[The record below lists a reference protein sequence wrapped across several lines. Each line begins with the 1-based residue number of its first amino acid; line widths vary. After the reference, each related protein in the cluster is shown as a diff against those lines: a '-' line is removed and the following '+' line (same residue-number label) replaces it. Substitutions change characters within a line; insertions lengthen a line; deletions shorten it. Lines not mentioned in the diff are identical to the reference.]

1 MNKNGAIIEN
11 KRQGQINAL
20 KSEFGTRLPQ
30 SFLRP
35 KYKYV
40 HSPLFPPGLKTGPQP
55 YFDFQGIRK
64 VIPQR
69 FNCPHVITHTKIVT
83 AT

>member
-30 SFLRP
+30 SFFRP

-55 YFDFQGIRK
+55 YSTFKAFGKLSHSVSIAPIQTLI
-64 VIPQR
+64 QS
-69 FNCPHVITHTKIVT
+69 
-83 AT
+83 